1 MRRSVSQ
8 SLPLRASAVGCLAM
22 LIFAMSAVAC
32 ELATTVR
39 DATLEDIKT
48 FFVGEKK
55 AVVTFVGYSG
65 AEYEDKATMLQ
76 TADNLLEE
84 FDPAKTI
91 INIGATHVGI
101 GAVYALAKRKGFLTT
116 GIVSALAKEDQ
127 AALSPCVDY
136 VFYVPDTAWG
146 GFIEGSQRLSPTS
159 AALVEN
165 SDEVIGIGGGEA
177 ARDELLEAKRR
188 GKKIRFIPADMHHQK
203 AREKAQKAGLPVPTQ
218 FGGAAGEV
226 F

>member
-1 MRRSVSQ
+1 MRRPVSQ
-8 SLPLRASAVGCLAM
+8 SLQLRDSAVGCFSI
-22 LIFAMSAVAC
+22 LIFAMSAAAC

-39 DATLEDIKT
+39 SATIEDIKT
-48 FFVGEKK
+48 FFVGEQK

-76 TADNLLEE
+76 TAENMLDE

-91 INIGATHVGI
+91 INIGATPVGI

-116 GIVSALAKEDQ
+116 GIVSALAKEYQ
-127 AALSPCVDY
+127 VELSPCVDY

-146 GFIEGSQRLSPTS
+146 GFIEGSHRLSPTS
-159 AALVEN
+159 TAMVEN
-165 SDEVIGIGGGEA
+165 SDEVIGIGGGEV

-188 GKKIRFIPADMHHQK
+188 GKRIRFIPADMNHQK
-203 AREKAQKAGLPVPTQ
+203 AREKAQQDGLPVPTK